1 MKKTG
6 ILSAVLTLALAAAP
20 LGSVTAFATE
30 QDSTASY
37 IVYETDSEVSDTES
51 GAASVLDPSAA
62 VLTVKTMSTVS
73 GTCGTN
79 VKWMLNTGT
88 GVLTISGK
96 GKMTNYTYGCIGV
109 TPAPWDDYRDQ
120 IKTVKIKSGVTS
132 IGNYAFIETKNL
144 TSVTI
149 ASSVKTI
156 GTSAF
161 QWCAKLK
168 TVKLSGVTKI
178 GDAAFRE
185 CTKLKTVT
193 LGNKLKTVGNMAFY
207 KCTALKSITIPKKVT
222 KLGSSAFGYCT
233 KLTSVTFK
241 GKKFKTVGTSA
252 FQYCSAL
259 KSIVLPV
266 STKTISDSAFYE
278 CTALKSITIPKNVK
292 KVGSYAF
299 GSCSALTAVT
309 FNGSAPKINSAA
321 FDGVTAAVSYPAS
334 DTSWTSSKLKNYG
347 GKLTWETV

>member
-1 MKKTG
+1 M
-6 ILSAVLTLALAAAP
+6 LTLALAAAP
-20 LGSVTAFATE
+20 VSGMTAFAA
-30 QDSTASY
+30 DSSTDTAS
-37 IVYETDSEVSDTES
+37 SVSI
-51 GAASVLDPSAA
+51 DPSAA
-62 VLTVKTMSTVS
+62 VLTVRTMSTVS
-73 GTCGTN
+73 GTCGKN
-79 VKWMLNTGT
+79 VKWSLNTGT
-88 GVLTISGK
+88 GVLTISGS

-109 TPAPWDDYRDQ
+109 TPAPWDDYRNQ

-149 ASSVKTI
+149 AGSVKTI

-185 CTKLKTVT
+185 CTSLKTVT

-207 KCTALKSITIPKKVT
+207 KCTKLKSVTIPKNVT

-233 KLTSVTFK
+233 KLSSVTFK
-241 GKKFKTVGTSA
+241 GEKLKTIGTTA

-259 KSIVLPV
+259 KSITLP
-266 STKTISDSAFYE
+266 SGTKTIGDSAFYE
-278 CTALKSITIPKNVK
+278 CTKLKSITIPESVSKIN
-292 KVGSYAF
+292 GYAF
-299 GSCSALTAVT
+299 SGCGKLSQVT
-309 FNGSAPKINSAA
+309 FKGSVPKIDSAA
-321 FDGVTAAVSYPAS
+321 FDGVTASAYYPSS
-334 DTSWTSSKLKNYG
+334 DSSWKSSDLKDYG
-347 GKLTWETV
+347 GTLTWVAV